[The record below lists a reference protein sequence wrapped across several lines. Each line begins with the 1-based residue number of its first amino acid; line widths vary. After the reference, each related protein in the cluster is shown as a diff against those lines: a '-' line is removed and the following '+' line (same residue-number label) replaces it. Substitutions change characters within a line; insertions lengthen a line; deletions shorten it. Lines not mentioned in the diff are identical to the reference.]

1 MVLSGVTNVV
11 PKLHIPSEMETFH
24 YNAQLAQPAQC
35 TAHTPL
41 HIVCVAL
48 IINKRV
54 TANNLNNK
62 SHGNSE
68 HHSSS
73 VSHASSIAMY
83 YLSPVEQANA
93 RTAIAAEGALILSGV
108 TINYDNRAQPG

>member
-1 MVLSGVTNVV
+1 MSTTSS
-11 PKLHIPSEMETFH
+11 IYST
-24 YNAQLAQPAQC
+24 
-35 TAHTPL
+35 HTPL
-41 HIVCVAL
+41 HIVCVVL

-73 VSHASSIAMY
+73 VSHASSIAIY
-83 YLSPVEQANA
+83 YLSAVEQANA
-93 RTAIAAEGALILSGV
+93 WAAIAAEGALILSGV
-108 TINYDNRAQPG
+108 TCIVIYDNRAQPVFVYQCEILSGEH